1 MQGQAQGLP
10 TDQDRTAEGKPRDER
25 DNPIGQSV
33 TAVDPIGDPPPDG
46 EPPPYD
52 GPPGGGGSQGSK

>member
-1 MQGQAQGLP
+1 MQGQGLP
-10 TDQDRTAEGKPRDER
+10 ADQDAAARKKPWDER
-25 DNPIGQSV
+25 DNPIGTSN
-33 TAVDPIGDPPPDG
+33 TAVDRPLGDPADGG